1 MGLIVPE
8 QKENGRIYVA
18 LTRTSGYIIRLA
30 GTRDELPFIPLHLR
44 KDDNSANQGPTDRSE
59 SSFQP

>member
-30 GTRDELPFIPLHLR
+30 GTRDELPLHLR